1 MVDLTLDLQLRVDQ
15 IHLMSLT
22 FGNFLHKGEVEI
34 PLCPLNLPMFNWLYS
49 YHWRSYR
56 TSQMICEG

>member
-22 FGNFLHKGEVEI
+22 FGNFLYIVVQ
-34 PLCPLNLPMFNWLYS
+34 
-49 YHWRSYR
+49 R
-56 TSQMICEG
+56 